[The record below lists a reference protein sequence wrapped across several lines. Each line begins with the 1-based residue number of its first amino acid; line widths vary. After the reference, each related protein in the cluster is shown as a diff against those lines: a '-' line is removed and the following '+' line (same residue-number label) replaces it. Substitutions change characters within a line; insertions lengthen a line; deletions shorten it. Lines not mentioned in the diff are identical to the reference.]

1 MTLKSRRFLG
11 QLGVSLVLLLLLL
24 GHAGGVYNLGFIAQL
39 DAALYDLKVRVFQAP
54 GVDERV
60 VIVDVD
66 EKSLKEIGRWP
77 WPREQTARL
86 TRNLFEQYGVAAVG
100 FDVVFAEADQSS
112 GLPVLENLAR
122 GPLAGDGGF
131 SASLARIR
139 PQLDYD
145 GKLAEAL
152 ATGPSVLGFY
162 FNFAERPEIV
172 GRLPAPVVDCAE
184 LKRRGI
190 APLVA
195 SGYNANLER
204 LQDKA
209 AGAAFFN
216 MEADFDGVA
225 RRMPVI
231 MEHRGRCFGSLA
243 LMTTMAGM
251 GSQTLKPMPA
261 AGHRPAVLDLDG
273 LRIPVDAAA
282 RALVPYRAAD
292 AFAYLSASDVIHARA
307 PAASLEGRIAL
318 IGSTAPG
325 IMDLRVTPVSKVFPG
340 VEIHANLI
348 SGILDG
354 TVKWEPVGI
363 AGLEVAAIAVVG
375 LLLAALLPIAT
386 PLWAALATLGLT
398 VALTA
403 ANFYAWTGAHAQ
415 LPLAASLL
423 AVWGLFV
430 LNMSYGFFVEAR
442 SKAQITKLFGQYIPP
457 ELVDEMAKDPA
468 RYSLRGESRV
478 MTVLFSDIV
487 GFTHFSEKLE
497 AAELAEML
505 NMYLSTM
512 TRVVQDGRGTID
524 KYIGDAVM
532 AFWGAPMS
540 DEHHARDAVLAGLA
554 MQAALPELNPR
565 LEARGWPP
573 VRIGVGVNTGRM
585 SVGNMGSEFR
595 MAYTV
600 MADAVNLASRLEALT
615 RQYGVGILVGEA
627 TRAECPD
634 IAFQQID
641 RVRVK
646 GKDVPVAIHEP
657 LGIAAE
663 MPPERLA
670 EAERFAAAYADYEAQ
685 RWDEAE
691 IKLMEL
697 GRLQPRQLYQVY
709 LDRVTHFRFNPP
721 GPNWDGVFTF
731 TTK

>member
-1 MTLKSRRFLG
+1 M
-11 QLGVSLVLLLLLL
+11 
-24 GHAGGVYNLGFIAQL
+24 
-39 DAALYDLKVRVFQAP
+39 
-54 GVDERV
+54 
-60 VIVDVD
+60 
-66 EKSLKEIGRWP
+66 
-77 WPREQTARL
+77 
-86 TRNLFEQYGVAAVG
+86 
-100 FDVVFAEADQSS
+100 
-112 GLPVLENLAR
+112 
-122 GPLAGDGGF
+122 
-131 SASLARIR
+131 
-139 PQLDYD
+139 
-145 GKLAEAL
+145 
-152 ATGPSVLGFY
+152 
-162 FNFAERPEIV
+162 
-172 GRLPAPVVDCAE
+172 VDCAE

-231 MEHRGRCFGSLA
+231 MEHRGHCFGSLA

-251 GSQTLKPMPA
+251 GGPTLKPMPA

-386 PLWAALATLGLT
+386 PLWAALATLGLA
-398 VALTA
+398 VALAA

-468 RYSLRGESRV
+468 RYRPARRIPGDDGAVLGHRRLHPFLGEAGSRRTGRDAQHV
-478 MTVLFSDIV
+478 PVHHDPGGPGWPGHHRQVHRRCRHGLL
-487 GFTHFSEKLE
+487 GRPHERR
-497 AAELAEML
+497 AP
-505 NMYLSTM
+505 
-512 TRVVQDGRGTID
+512 RPGRGPGRPGHAGGPAGTESAP
-524 KYIGDAVM
+524 GSP
-532 AFWGAPMS
+532 GAGRRSGSAWASTP
-540 DEHHARDAVLAGLA
+540 
-554 MQAALPELNPR
+554 AA
-565 LEARGWPP
+565 
-573 VRIGVGVNTGRM
+573 
-585 SVGNMGSEFR
+585 
-595 MAYTV
+595 
-600 MADAVNLASRLEALT
+600 
-615 RQYGVGILVGEA
+615 
-627 TRAECPD
+627 
-634 IAFQQID
+634 
-641 RVRVK
+641 
-646 GKDVPVAIHEP
+646 
-657 LGIAAE
+657 
-663 MPPERLA
+663 
-670 EAERFAAAYADYEAQ
+670 
-685 RWDEAE
+685 
-691 IKLMEL
+691 
-697 GRLQPRQLYQVY
+697 
-709 LDRVTHFRFNPP
+709 
-721 GPNWDGVFTF
+721 
-731 TTK
+731 